1 MIDAVGGMGER
12 RVGPGT
18 VVVDWGEGKGAE
30 QCVVRERKK
39 ITVYLLFVKIV
50 RNPRQRISSLGFPV
64 CEL

>member
-18 VVVDWGEGKGAE
+18 VVVDWGEGKWAE

-39 ITVYLLFVKIV
+39 NYRLFTVRK
-50 RNPRQRISSLGFPV
+50 NCTKP
-64 CEL
+64 